1 VFDCVGSRERR
12 RSEVA
17 VRACIF
23 DFDGTLADS
32 MWVWTAIGKEFIEEF
47 NVEPFE
53 GFSERL
59 AQLGLEAGAVYF
71 VERYGLEIAPADL
84 TAHWVAEANMKYAT
98 EVWLKPN
105 AEEFLENLKAAGI
118 QVAVAT
124 AQQRS
129 PLEAALTNNGVLELF
144 DAVVPCDE
152 VTDTGKSTPE
162 IYLATARMLGLDPSE
177 CIVFEDVLGP
187 AEQAHIGGF
196 RVVGVYDDSPAQ
208 DHDALR
214 AECDA
219 FIENYNDAMEK
230 LAFLFG
236 SSD

>member
-1 VFDCVGSRERR
+1 
-12 RSEVA
+12 
-17 VRACIF
+17 
-23 DFDGTLADS
+23 

-84 TAHWVAEANMKYAT
+84 TAHWVAKANKKYST

-118 QVAVAT
+118 KVAVAT

-152 VTDTGKSTPE
+152 VTDAGKSTPE
-162 IYLATARMLGLDPSE
+162 IYLATARMLGLDPGE

-187 AEQAHIGGF
+187 AVQAHIGGF

-214 AECDA
+214 VECDA
-219 FIENYNDAMEK
+219 FIDGYSGAMEK
-230 LAFLFG
+230 LAFMFNV
-236 SSD
+236 SD